1 MIIGQISSRH
11 DRQVMIDGLPSKK
24 TVASNDKEMIWNQMK
39 ILGSEKLCAALPN
52 FIDVGATV

>member
-39 ILGSEKLCAALPN
+39 ILGSEKLCAA
-52 FIDVGATV
+52 A